1 MHLCLFPVHTAHV
14 CPAAPCYFGATPGS
28 GKLRRPTPHSHS
40 SLQACAFPRKE
51 GRGGG
56 KDPPRPLL
64 SHFSSISPPTPVKGS
79 VSSSFRENPLSPN
92 LFPPNNF
99 GYTPNPL
106 QSSEGIYNTKHNSEK
121 FLVLVLL
128 FILSHHSPTLRQ
140 GPAVQG
146 MEVGTGNT
154 KKKNISQSHVYHM

>member
-1 MHLCLFPVHTAHV
+1 MCASFLPTRPMCVQQL
-14 CPAAPCYFGATPGS
+14 PATLGPLQGPGS
-28 GKLRRPTPHSHS
+28 FVGPHPTAILLSRT
-40 SLQACAFPRKE
+40 CAFPRKE

-56 KDPPRPLL
+56 KDALRPLL
-64 SHFSSISPPTPVKGS
+64 SHFSSISPPTPVRGS
-79 VSSSFRENPLSPN
+79 VSSSSRENPLSPN

-106 QSSEGIYNTKHNSEK
+106 QSSEGIYNTKRNSEK

-140 GPAVQG
+140 
-146 MEVGTGNT
+146 
-154 KKKNISQSHVYHM
+154 